1 MSPKI
6 QAATVVEQRQM
17 RQRQLIDA
25 ALSIA
30 LESGAANITVAA
42 VAKRAGLARSSIYEY
57 FSSSADLIADLV
69 IEELAL
75 YQKRLAQA
83 VKGTEDPYQHIEL
96 WIAEALQYV
105 VDGRHM
111 LIKSLNAAAIP
122 DFRRDEI
129 SQGHRNLMTT
139 ISAPLQEIGLTDIRG
154 AMSYLQNTIEAASVR
169 IESGSDSELEIR
181 SAQIYAIAGLRAL
194 ALVTSPKV
202 QKR

>member
-1 MSPKI
+1 MTPKI
-6 QAATVVEQRQM
+6 QAATIVEQRQM

-25 ALSIA
+25 ALAIA
-30 LESGAANITVAA
+30 LESGASNITVAA
-42 VAKRAGLARSSIYEY
+42 VAQRAGLARSSLYEY

-75 YQKRLAQA
+75 YQKRLAHA
-83 VKGTEDPYQHIEL
+83 VRKTKDPYQYLEL

-111 LIKSLNAAAIP
+111 LIKSLNTATIP
-122 DFRRDEI
+122 EFRRAEI
-129 SQGHRNLMTT
+129 SQGHRNLMAT
-139 ISAPLQEIGLTDIRG
+139 ISAPLQEMGLADIRG

-169 IESGSDSELEIR
+169 IESGSDAEVEIR

-194 ALVTSPKV
+194 SEAGLAL
-202 QKR
+202 